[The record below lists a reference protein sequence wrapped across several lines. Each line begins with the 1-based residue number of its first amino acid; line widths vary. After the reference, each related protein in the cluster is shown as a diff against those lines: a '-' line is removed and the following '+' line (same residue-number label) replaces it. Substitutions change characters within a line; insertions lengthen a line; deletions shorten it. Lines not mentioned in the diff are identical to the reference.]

1 MRQTPL
7 VLCPVDFSESC
18 CGALRYAA
26 AIAEHF
32 QSELLIVSV
41 DDPVLADAV
50 DMGAGAGHLAQ
61 ETARHLERF
70 YHGTFVDRPV
80 PVARPQ
86 FVTAVGTPA
95 VEILELARRAGADF
109 IVMSSRGASGVRKM
123 FFGATTER
131 VLRETPV
138 PVLVT
143 PATGLGPGRLDDIH
157 KMVRRVLAPVDLSNA
172 SARQVRVAQ
181 GIAGALDVPLLL
193 LHVVEPIRAN
203 RTGHRLVSGIDS
215 ERRDR
220 AEREIE
226 GLAGALPGSQRVE
239 SLVVFGDPPE
249 EIAKVAQDRDAGL
262 IVMGLHASPLKG
274 QRMGSVTYRVLCLA
288 QMPVLA
294 LPPLN
299 SRKGCSWPIAGVS
312 ASALDNQLHECETWP
327 AASCGRVTSGA

>member
-1 MRQTPL
+1 MRQKPL

-32 QSELLIVSV
+32 QSELVIVAV
-41 DDPVLADAV
+41 DDPLLTDAV
-50 DMGAGAGHLAQ
+50 NMGAGDGHLAQ
-61 ETARHLERF
+61 ETARELGRF

-80 PVARPQ
+80 PIAHPRFEV
-86 FVTAVGTPA
+86 VVGTPA
-95 VEILELARRAGADF
+95 VEILALAQRSRADI

-123 FFGATTER
+123 FFGSTTER

-143 PATGLGPGRLDDIH
+143 PADGRGPGRLADIRTT
-157 KMVRRVLAPVDLSNA
+157 VRRVLAPVDLSEA
-172 SARQVRVAQ
+172 SARQVRVAH
-181 GIAGALDVPLLL
+181 GIAEALDVPVLL

-203 RTGHRLVSGIDS
+203 RTGHRLVPGIDS

-220 AEREIE
+220 AERGLEA
-226 GLAGALPGSQRVE
+226 LAGATRGSSRIE

-249 EIAKVAQDRDAGL
+249 EIAKVTQDRDAGL

-288 QMPVLA
+288 HTPVLA
-294 LPPLN
+294 LPPVKKANGPLLAD
-299 SRKGCSWPIAGVS
+299 RRGVGIGAGQPV
-312 ASALDNQLHECETWP
+312 A
-327 AASCGRVTSGA
+327 